1 MNNIT
6 YEMITEPVKIFKNQL
21 ESSDWKYLNGK
32 YWTLL
37 FLQDVPTIQATVSS
51 SSIEDRWLRFAP
63 RTVSQF
69 HVMMSTK

>member
-1 MNNIT
+1 MDNIT
-6 YEMITEPVKIFKNQL
+6 HEIITEPVKIFKNQL

-51 SSIEDRWLRFAP
+51 SSIED
-63 RTVSQF
+63 
-69 HVMMSTK
+69 